1 MSQVSIASY
10 LDPCAQFIAIQTK
23 GRAKRRRPRTRRR
36 DRLRNVSRGARC
48 PPGALVACPPGAPA
62 AFHCPSPRPYVPQV
76 HKTWGHE
83 TPDARRRLTSPGG
96 SCALRVSS
104 TSRLSLPASAPG
116 APAAR
121 VAPCLSDEETGRKT
135 NVNPSYRRGL
145 RSAAVTN
152 VNSRLT
158 AGPRYG
164 TSARAPLCGQALG
177 KLAGVVAPAPRT
189 EPFVSFLSQVC
200 FDRACAMGTIGCDP
214 WAASARSSVQK
225 GSQTLPRR
233 PVRRSRS
240 WQHCNSEQL

>member
-116 APAAR
+116 RRSRRAR
-121 VAPCLSDEETGRKT
+121 SSCRAVPFRRRDGPEDECQ
-135 NVNPSYRRGL
+135 PQL
-145 RSAAVTN
+145 
-152 VNSRLT
+152 
-158 AGPRYG
+158 
-164 TSARAPLCGQALG
+164 SARAPLCGCDECQLQADRRAALWDIG
-177 KLAGVVAPAPRT
+177 AGSALRPGPRQARGRCGARTSRRALCIVLVAGVFRQGLCYGHYRV
-189 EPFVSFLSQVC
+189 
-200 FDRACAMGTIGCDP
+200 
-214 WAASARSSVQK
+214 
-225 GSQTLPRR
+225 
-233 PVRRSRS
+233 
-240 WQHCNSEQL
+240 

>member
-1 MSQVSIASY
+1 MFVV
-10 LDPCAQFIAIQTK
+10 
-23 GRAKRRRPRTRRR
+23 
-36 DRLRNVSRGARC
+36 VSRTSQANETRFAFSSTLICLCWPRLRC
-48 PPGALVACPPGAPA
+48 PP
-62 AFHCPSPRPYVPQV
+62 F
-76 HKTWGHE
+76 
-83 TPDARRRLTSPGG
+83 RRSMRPGG
-96 SCALRVSS
+96 RATPSHAPQAEAARSVSN
-104 TSRLSLPASAPG
+104 TSRLSLPASSPLQGLAAAG

-177 KLAGVVAPAPRT
+177 KLAGVAEPAPRA
-189 EPFVSFLSQVC
+189 EPFASFLSQVC